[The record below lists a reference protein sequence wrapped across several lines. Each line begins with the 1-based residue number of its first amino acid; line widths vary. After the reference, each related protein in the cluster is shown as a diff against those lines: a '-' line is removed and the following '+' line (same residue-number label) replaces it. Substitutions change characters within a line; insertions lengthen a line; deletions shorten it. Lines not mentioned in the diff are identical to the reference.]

1 MPAITLLDLKKKV
14 LNHLQKESSY
24 QGFFTDEKLNQAINE
39 SIDFAESIMF
49 YEGGG
54 WNREIIDIA
63 NSANVTNVALPDNI
77 AVLDRILYKNSDGDY
92 YPLVYSEAKDE
103 GSEIT
108 NTTAQPYRVSLMKQ
122 TLYFD
127 PKIEAAGTNNIRIYC
142 RTTSQNLTTDAS
154 ILDPQFN
161 KSIVNY
167 VCFRAAGQL
176 ADVCGLGP
184 SYFRSREDEWYGALL
199 RIVGQKNR
207 TVTRVREFND
217 C

>member
-1 MPAITLLDLKKKV
+1 MAAITYLDLKTKV
-14 LNHLQKESSY
+14 LNHLQKETGY
-24 QGFFTDEKLNQAINE
+24 QGFFTDPKLQQAINE

-49 YEGGG
+49 YEGSG
-54 WNREIIDIA
+54 WNREVLTIA
-63 NSANVTNVALPDNI
+63 NVANAVNIALPDNI
-77 AVLDRILYKNSDGDY
+77 AVLDRILFKGNDGTY
-92 YPLVYSEAKDE
+92 YPLVYSDMKDE
-103 GSEIT
+103 GSD
-108 NTTAQPYRVSLMKQ
+108 NTTAVTQPYRVSLMKQ

-127 PKIEAAGTNNIRIYC
+127 PRIEQAGTDNIKIYC
-142 RTTSQNLTTDAS
+142 RTMSQNLTSDIS

-161 KSIVNY
+161 KTIVNY

-184 SYFRSREDEWYGALL
+184 SYFRSREDEWYAALL
-199 RIVGQKNR
+199 RVVGQKNR